1 MQVGSSEER
10 KIKKEKKT
18 NNSPVLLITII
29 IIMKKS
35 IMLISF
41 VGSSICLFAQSSYP
55 VPDYSNEIY
64 LVKKDTGI
72 TLMRLEKGSS
82 KQEMKLK
89 MMGMGGMDQGY
100 TLEGETS
107 TVHLPGGSNL
117 VFILYTGAGAYSSN
131 PEADSM
137 MKANGIDPTML
148 SNPMGMMDPTQNI
161 TLYSMTATRGQRKA
175 MLQSMGIMG
184 KSKKT
189 ATKYTL
195 SVKKV
200 KEGYYEMIVD
210 KTLPK
215 GEYTFVMA
223 SMSMDQQFSLFA
235 FAVD

>member
-1 MQVGSSEER
+1 
-10 KIKKEKKT
+10 
-18 NNSPVLLITII
+18 
-29 IIMKKS
+29 MKKS
-35 IMLISF
+35 FTFCCF
-41 VGSSICLFAQSSYP
+41 VLSSICLIAQTSYP

-82 KQEMKLK
+82 KQEMKVK

-107 TVHLPGGSNL
+107 TVHLPAGSNL
-117 VFILYTGAGAYSSN
+117 VFLLYTGAGASASN
-131 PEADSM
+131 PQTDSM
-137 MKANGIDPTML
+137 MRANGMDPAMM

-161 TLYSMTATRGQRKA
+161 TLYSMTATKGQRKA
-175 MLQSMGIMG
+175 MLQSMGLMG